1 MFTSQFARRA
11 TVTAVAVAATAL
23 VLTGCGRTDSGG
35 PVAAPDAIDDSPA
48 TGEVTIWAAEN
59 EGNALT
65 ALAEEFQKDNPDVTI
80 TVTPVSFDELP
91 RKVDTA
97 IASGQVPEILQ
108 PSTGLQSFVA
118 AGGIAPV
125 PDDLVDYDQFFDVA
139 VDAVTFDELPYAVP
153 WYVTV
158 QSFFYRADLAEAAG
172 VEAPTTW
179 EDSLEFGKALT
190 AAGAGSG
197 TWYPATGV
205 GAWQSILPLIYQAGG
220 DITVDGEFTLDTPE
234 VIDALTQ
241 YQRFFTDG
249 ISNVEANYPGPGE
262 ILGAF
267 ANGEVGSFVLGSWA
281 YEFGLDAL
289 GGDTSKIGVVE
300 LPAGPAGGQGYLGG
314 SGLAVME
321 DAKNKEAAWKFIRFL
336 STEAGAQTTYD
347 VAGVLPSV
355 ESAWDSGALAESPTA
370 PIFAA
375 QLEEAV
381 PLPKLLTWTEIR
393 DMISTYA
400 EQLAREVITPEEA
413 AAAMQA
419 AAEDIGTGE

>member
-11 TVTAVAVAATAL
+11 TVTAAAVAATAL
-23 VLTGCGRTDSGG
+23 ILTGCGRTESGS
-35 PVAAPDAIDDSPA
+35 PIAVPDAIDDAPA

-59 EGNALT
+59 EGKALS
-65 ALAEEFQKDNPDVTI
+65 ALAEEFKKDNPDVII

-125 PDDLVDYDQFFDVA
+125 PESLVDYDQFFDVA
-139 VDAVTFDELPYAVP
+139 VDAVTFDDVSYAVP

-158 QSFFYRADLAEAAG
+158 QSFFYRADLAKTAG
-172 VEAPTTW
+172 IEAPTTW
-179 EDSLEFGKALT
+179 EESLEFGKALT
-190 AAGAGSG
+190 DGGSANG
-197 TWYPATGV
+197 TWYAATGV
-205 GAWQSILPLIYQAGG
+205 SAWQSILPLIYQAGG
-220 DITVDGEFTLDTPE
+220 DVAVDGEFTLDTPE

-241 YQRFFTDG
+241 YQAFFTEG
-249 ISNVEANYPGPGE
+249 ISSPEANYPSAGD

-267 ANGEVGSFVLGSWA
+267 ANGEVGSFVQGSWA
-281 YEFGLDAL
+281 YEYGLDAL
-289 GGDTSKIGVVE
+289 GGDASKIGVVS
-300 LPAGPAGGQGYLGG
+300 LPAGSAGGQGYLGG

-321 DAKNKEAAWKFIRFL
+321 DAKNKDAAWKFIRFV
-336 STEAGAQTTYD
+336 SAEAGAQTTYD
-347 VAGVLPSV
+347 VAGVLPANRA
-355 ESAWDSGALAESPTA
+355 AWDTGSLAESPNA

-375 QLEEAV
+375 QLEESV
-381 PLPKLLTWTEIR
+381 PLPKLLTWTEVR

-400 EQLAREVITPEEA
+400 EQLARNVITPEEA

-419 AAEDIGTGE
+419 DAEDIGTGE